1 MRDKRCR
8 ECGESSA
15 FSLCAQCSCRYDA
28 VTPRVS
34 VGTQAQYGYRLTKGF
49 VLMHYQDDEYVSIR
63 DRGVLLARVGDGW
76 VSESAAAVPGPW
88 PSRWWRDHDN

>member
-15 FSLCAQCSCRYDA
+15 FALCAQCSARYDA

-34 VGTQAQYGYRLTKGF
+34 VGTQASYGYRLTKGF
-49 VLMHYQDDEYVSIR
+49 VLMHFEDDEYVSTR
-63 DRGVLLARVGDGW
+63 DRGVLLARAGEGW
-76 VSESAAAVPGPW
+76 VTESCPKSW
-88 PSRWWRDHDN
+88 PSRWWRDYD